1 MWARKGS
8 ILGLYGAGWRVAGGL
23 QSGKKIERCQ
33 PPYRPVRNQ
42 LTNRKMAAATTIAA
56 AKPINIEY
64 IQSFFNC
71 NGPVPWFVLFHGE
84 CILGIFKTFS
94 EAYYYRVIRANN
106 AKLEKDE
113 TIQLLSMNPF
123 TWDYVNMNWEEN
135 NDKQKDINN
144 MKELLNLP
152 DRISVINAGKISGAR
167 LGAVELS
174 FLYLMQNPE
183 MIARHPQ
190 FREVA
195 EKKSNELIS
204 EIMKNPEYP
213 QSRIILD
220 EYPRFLEAIKMRSDF
235 VQDNTTP
242 GWKTVLS
249 YPGGFPV
256 WKNTL
261 TGEYVNEKP
270 VVAKVTPVAAP
281 VVTLTRR
288 TYQPPQL
295 LPRTH
300 TYWLRSRSRS

>member
-1 MWARKGS
+1 
-8 ILGLYGAGWRVAGGL
+8 
-23 QSGKKIERCQ
+23 
-33 PPYRPVRNQ
+33 
-42 LTNRKMAAATTIAA
+42 MAAATTIAA

-84 CILGIFKTFS
+84 CILGIFKTFA
-94 EAYYYRVIRANN
+94 EAYHYRMIRANN

-113 TIQLLSMNPF
+113 TIQLLSMNPC
-123 TWDYVNMNWEEN
+123 TWDYVNMNWKEN
-135 NDKQKDINN
+135 NDKQKHINN

-167 LGAVELS
+167 IGAVELS

-183 MIARHPQ
+183 MIACHPR

-235 VQDNTTP
+235 
-242 GWKTVLS
+242 
-249 YPGGFPV
+249 
-256 WKNTL
+256 
-261 TGEYVNEKP
+261 
-270 VVAKVTPVAAP
+270 AAP